1 MHLRDHGFLDVF
13 MTEIVFYPRKR
24 PRMYT
29 KARDAFLL
37 ENPTVDPAI
46 LAEAMG
52 LSIRF
57 VYVYQRKLGI
67 RLCTYHDHGS
77 QT

>member
-1 MHLRDHGFLDVF
+1 
-13 MTEIVFYPRKR
+13 MTVTAPDLFPRRR

-29 KARDAFLL
+29 KERDAFLHA
-37 ENPTVDPAI
+37 NPTIDPAI
-46 LAEAMG
+46 LAGAMG

-67 RLCTYHDHGS
+67 RMCTWHDHGRS
-77 QT
+77 E